1 MNKYEKEIITLDI
14 LSKAIANSLDM
25 KEEEAKESAEYVLDI
40 FGFNSRI
47 IDNVLMQEDRQLFY
61 LLEEVGL
68 MATERET
75 NILYDEREWRTF
87 YWKLKKNIIIKYSR
101 KVIREPKREEYA
113 EEKDIYSTL
122 SDEIWERRGYSKL

>member
-87 YWKLKKNIIIKYSR
+87 YWKLKKN
-101 KVIREPKREEYA
+101 
-113 EEKDIYSTL
+113 
-122 SDEIWERRGYSKL
+122 EIFIL